1 MELPMNTRISATL
14 LVLTLSFSVSMAT
27 AQGGYPSQPIK
38 LLVGFPPGGSTDIL
52 ARALANE
59 ARTAL
64 NQEVVVITR
73 AGASGAISVGE
84 VVAAKPDGY
93 TLGINPSSAFTL
105 GFHFMDIRP
114 DFLDVI
120 DPLMMVARQRVGT
133 VVKGDSP
140 HKTLKEFIEFARRN
154 PGKASIGVPG
164 IGTSVE
170 VFARALLHAAKVD
183 AIVVPFKGD
192 SGVNTALLGGQIVAG
207 GLSAAGFAQ
216 QVQNGTLRAIAS
228 HESDRFDFAPDV
240 PTLEEMGYGLRGKSI
255 QFLYG
260 PKGLPPAIAQ
270 RLINVFTQA
279 SRTPLFI
286 DIATK
291 NGLYDKTPLVGA
303 ELTALL
309 LKDRASNAE
318 LVVKLGMKKEG
329 TK

>member
-1 MELPMNTRISATL
+1 MNTRISATL
-14 LVLTLSFSVSMAT
+14 LALTLTFTATMAA

-59 ARTAL
+59 VRTAL

-73 AGASGAISVGE
+73 AGASGAISVAE

-93 TLGINPSSAFTL
+93 TLGINPSSVFTL
-105 GFHFMDIRP
+105 AFHFMDTRA
-114 DFLDVI
+114 DFIDFV

-140 HKTLKEFIEFARRN
+140 HKTMKEFIEFARRN

-170 VFARALLHAAKVD
+170 VFGRALLHAAKVD

-192 SGVNTALLGGQIVAG
+192 SGVNTALLGGQITAG
-207 GLSAAGFAQ
+207 AMSAAGFAQ
-216 QVQNGTLRAIAS
+216 QVQNGQLRAIAS
-228 HESDRFDFAPDV
+228 HESDRFDFAPEV
-240 PTLEEMGYGLRGKSI
+240 PTLEEMGYGLSGKSI

-303 ELTALL
+303 QLTVLL
-309 LKDRASNAE
+309 QKDRASNAE

-329 TK
+329 AK